1 MKLGDAVHFVAQPV
15 AKTIDLVFKTNL
27 QHCSACAKRRE
38 FLNNIMSINSIP
50 VHSNQTKTPSKE
62 PNLKAIGTG
71 MEKVQEVIDEENK
84 KENSEAK

>member
-1 MKLGDAVHFVAQPV
+1 MKLGDAVHYVAQPV

-38 FLNNIMSINSIP
+38 FLNNIMSINNIP
-50 VHSNQTKTPSKE
+50 VHSTSQ
-62 PNLKAIGTG
+62 NLKTIGTN

-84 KENSEAK
+84 KKEEEEKSKTT